1 MRRSRRSDRAQ
12 PATKRPPG
20 EGFQPSVRGI
30 FFSRGSVI
38 WGDCPSRSAVSCPFF
53 RFMAIRTSVSC
64 FFFALWPYGLPFH
77 AFFFALGPREL
88 PFQAF
93 FFRLRPQ
100 TLPREGQFDP
110 IRPQMLLFTSFGTSR
125 MVITVLFMY
134 SGASDSLLHTVTR
147 FRDFPIS

>member
-30 FFSRGSVI
+30 FFSLGSVI
-38 WGDCPSRSAVSCPFF
+38 WGDCPFRSAVSCLF
-53 RFMAIRTSVSC
+53 SG
-64 FFFALWPYGLPFH
+64 LWPYGHPFQ
-77 AFFFALGPREL
+77 AFSFALGPREL

-100 TLPREGQFDP
+100 NLPCEAPFDP
-110 IRPQMLLFTSFGTSR
+110 IRPQMLLFTPFGTSR
-125 MVITVLFMY
+125 TVIIVCLMY
-134 SGASDSLLHTVTR
+134 SETSDSLLYTVIR
-147 FRDFPIS
+147 FRDFPIG